1 MSDHELEIATWLGG
15 RRRPSVMPGK
25 TINILWATQPPRS
38 GPAIAPDR
46 RLVTGGL
53 VRISRVR
60 LHDFRGW
67 ADLDLRPRTHMLLA
81 GVPRAGRSD
90 IIVALTRLLDPA
102 FIRVQP
108 TLADVRQQRA
118 GAATG
123 DGAGAT
129 TIDNRDADDED
140 DGATTGCNGWPPPCS
155 GSSRTA

>member
-1 MSDHELEIATWLGG
+1 
-15 RRRPSVMPGK
+15 
-25 TINILWATQPPRS
+25 
-38 GPAIAPDR
+38 
-46 RLVTGGL
+46 
-53 VRISRVR
+53 VRISRLR

-118 GAATG
+118 SAATG
-123 DGAGAT
+123 DDEDAT
-129 TIDNRDADDED
+129 TIDNGDADDKGTGDAD
-140 DGATTGCNGWPPPCS
+140 DKDNGATTAPDDDAPTAKAEIEVAADSQGNGYTVAAYGEVEVTLVELDPELEQL
-155 GSSRTA
+155 